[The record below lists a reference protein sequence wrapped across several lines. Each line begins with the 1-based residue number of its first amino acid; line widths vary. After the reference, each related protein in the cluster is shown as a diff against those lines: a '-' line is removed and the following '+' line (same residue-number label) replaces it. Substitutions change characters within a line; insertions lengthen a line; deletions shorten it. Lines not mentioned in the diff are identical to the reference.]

1 MNNMGHLKWVSTLKQ
16 EDLESMKQLIKQA
29 QERNKTEIYFQ
40 QRKYGISYINSI
52 IRLKEELLLI
62 N

>member
-1 MNNMGHLKWVSTLKQ
+1 MKWVSTLTQ

-40 QRKYGISYINSI
+40 QRKYGILYINSI

>member
-1 MNNMGHLKWVSTLKQ
+1 MNNMGHMKWVSTLTQ

-40 QRKYGISYINSI
+40 QRQYGISYINSI